1 MEYANIIYEKTD
13 GIAKI
18 TMNRPEVMNALD
30 ADTVKELSHAL
41 NQAKNDTSVRVLIL
55 TGSGEKA
62 FIAGA
67 DINEIK
73 ASFERGPMAAKEEFS
88 LPGQGLVTTI
98 ERLGKPVIAA
108 VNGYALGGGSEII
121 QACHLVIASENVQIG
136 QPEINLAFNPCW
148 GGTVRLPR
156 QVGKK
161 KALEM
166 ILTGEMID
174 AQEAHRIGLVNAV
187 VPLSELMPAAE
198 HVAQEVS
205 EKSAEAVKLCL
216 DAVLQGLEM
225 PQAEALRKEAN
236 LLGLAADTAD
246 AIEGVTAFLEKRK
259 LEFKH
264 K

>member
-1 MEYANIIYEKTD
+1 MEYTNIIYKKEN
-13 GIAKI
+13 GIARI
-18 TMNRPEVMNALD
+18 TINRPEVMNALN
-30 ADTVKELSHAL
+30 AETVKELSHAL
-41 NQAKNDTSVRVLIL
+41 NEAKNNESVRVVIL

-67 DINEIK
+67 DIHEIK
-73 ASFERGPMAAKEEFS
+73 ASFDKGSMAAKDEFS

-121 QACHLVIASENVQIG
+121 QACHLVIASENAHIG

-187 VPLSELMPAAE
+187 VPPSELMSAAE
-198 HVAQEVS
+198 QLAEKVS
-205 EKSAEAVKLCL
+205 GKSAGAVRLCL

-225 PQAEALRKEAN
+225 SQTDALRKEAN

-246 AIEGVTAFLEKRK
+246 ATEGVTAFLEKRK
-259 LEFKH
+259 PEFQH

>member
-1 MEYANIIYEKTD
+1 MEYTSIIYEKSE

-18 TMNRPEVMNALD
+18 TINRPEVMNALN
-30 ADTVKELSHAL
+30 ADTVKELSHAF
-41 NQAKNDTSVRVLIL
+41 NEARNDGSVRVVLL
-55 TGSGEKA
+55 TGGGEKA

-73 ASFERGPMAAKEEFS
+73 TSFEKGPMAAKEEFS
-88 LPGQGLVTTI
+88 LPGQRLVTTI

-121 QACHLVIASENVQIG
+121 QACHLVVASENARFG

-156 QVGKK
+156 QVGRK

-166 ILTGEMID
+166 ILTGEMIESH
-174 AQEAHRIGLVNAV
+174 EAHRIGLVNAV
-187 VPLSELMPAAE
+187 VPLSELLPTAE
-198 HVAQEVS
+198 QLAQKVA
-205 EKSAEAVKLCL
+205 EKSAEAVRLCL
-216 DAVLQGLEM
+216 DAILQGLEM
-225 PQAEALRKEAN
+225 SQADALNREAN
-236 LLGLAADTAD
+236 LLGLAADTDD
-246 AIEGVTAFLEKRK
+246 AMEGVTAFLEKRK
-259 LEFKH
+259 PVFRK

>member
-1 MEYANIIYEKTD
+1 MEYGNIVCERTE

-18 TMNRPEVMNALD
+18 TINRPEVMNALN
-30 ADTVKELSHAL
+30 AETVKELNHAF
-41 NQAKNDTSVRVLIL
+41 NEAKNDGSVRVVLL

-73 ASFERGPMAAKEEFS
+73 TSFEKGPMAAKEEFS
-88 LPGQGLVTTI
+88 LPGQRLLTTI

-121 QACHLVIASENVQIG
+121 QACHLALASENAHIG

-156 QVGKK
+156 QAGRK
-161 KALEM
+161 KALEI
-166 ILTGEMID
+166 ILTGDMID
-174 AQEAHRIGLVNAV
+174 AHEAHRIGLVNAV
-187 VPLSELMPAAE
+187 VPLSELLPTAE
-198 HVAQEVS
+198 QLAQKIA
-205 EKSAEAVKLCL
+205 EKSAEAVRLCL
-216 DAVLQGLEM
+216 DSVLQGLEM
-225 PQAEALRKEAN
+225 SQADALNKEAN
-236 LLGLAADTAD
+236 LLGLAADTDD

-259 LEFKH
+259 PVFQH

>member
-1 MEYANIIYEKTD
+1 MEYANIIYEKAD
-13 GIAKI
+13 GVAKI
-18 TMNRPEVMNALD
+18 IINRPKVMNALNGE
-30 ADTVKELSHAL
+30 TVKELSHAFKE
-41 NQAKNDTSVRVLIL
+41 AKNDVSVRVVII

-73 ASFERGPMAAKEEFS
+73 ASFEKGPMAAREEFS
-88 LPGQGLVTTI
+88 LPGQGLATTI

-121 QACHLVIASENVQIG
+121 QACHMAIAAENAHIG

-156 QVGKK
+156 QVGRK

-166 ILTGEMID
+166 ILTGEMVD
-174 AQEAHRIGLVNAV
+174 AHEAHRIGLVNAV
-187 VPLSELMPAAE
+187 VPLSELMQTAE
-198 HVAQEVS
+198 QLAQKVA
-205 EKSAEAVKLCL
+205 EKSSEAVRLCL

-225 PQAEALRKEAN
+225 DQREALSKEAN
-236 LLGLAADTAD
+236 LLGLAADTED
-246 AIEGVTAFLEKRK
+246 ATEGVTAFLEKRK
-259 LEFKH
+259 PEFQH

>member
-1 MEYANIIYEKTD
+1 MEYTNIIYEVAN

-18 TMNRPEVMNALD
+18 TINRPEVMNALN

-41 NQAKNDTSVRVLIL
+41 NQAKNDDSVRVLIL

-73 ASFERGPMAAKEEFS
+73 ASFEKGPIAAKEEFS

-98 ERLGKPVIAA
+98 ERLGKPAIAA
-108 VNGYALGGGSEII
+108 ENGYALGGGSEII
-121 QACHLVIASENVQIG
+121 QACHLVIASENARIG

-198 HVAQEVS
+198 QLAEKVAK
-205 EKSAEAVKLCL
+205 KSAAAVRLCL
-216 DAVLQGLEM
+216 DGVLQGLEM
-225 PQAEALRKEAN
+225 SQADALRKEAN

-246 AIEGVTAFLEKRK
+246 AAEGVAAFLEKRK
-259 LEFKH
+259 PDFKH

>member
-1 MEYANIIYEKTD
+1 MEYTNIIYEEAN
-13 GIAKI
+13 GIARI
-18 TMNRPEVMNALD
+18 TINRPEVMNALNEE
-30 ADTVKELSHAL
+30 TVKELSHAL
-41 NQAKNDTSVRVLIL
+41 NRAKNDGSVRVLIL
-55 TGSGEKA
+55 TASGEKA

-73 ASFERGPMAAKEEFS
+73 ASFEKGPMAAKEEFS

-98 ERLGKPVIAA
+98 ERSGKPVIAA
-108 VNGYALGGGSEII
+108 VNGYALGGGSEIV
-121 QACHLVIASENVQIG
+121 QACHLVIASENAHIG
-136 QPEINLAFNPCW
+136 QPEINLGFNPCW

-198 HVAQEVS
+198 QLAEKVA
-205 EKSAEAVKLCL
+205 EKSAAAVRLCM

-225 PQAEALRKEAN
+225 SQTDALRKEAN

-246 AIEGVTAFLEKRK
+246 ATEGVVAFLEKRK
-259 LEFKH
+259 PEFQH

>member
-1 MEYANIIYEKTD
+1 MDYANIIYEKAN

-18 TMNRPEVMNALD
+18 IINRPQVMNALN
-30 ADTVKELSHAL
+30 AETVKELSHAL
-41 NQAKNDTSVRVLIL
+41 NEAKNDVSVRAVIM

-67 DINEIK
+67 DISEIK
-73 ASFERGPMAAKEEFS
+73 ASFKKGPMAAREEFS
-88 LPGQGLVTTI
+88 LPGQGLATTI

-121 QACHLVIASENVQIG
+121 QACHMAIAAETAHIG

-166 ILTGEMID
+166 ILTGEMVD
-174 AQEAHRIGLVNAV
+174 AHEAHRIGLVNAV
-187 VPLSELMPAAE
+187 VPLSELMQTAE
-198 HVAQEVS
+198 KMARKVA
-205 EKSAEAVKLCL
+205 EKSSEAVRLCL
-216 DAVLQGLEM
+216 DSVLQGLEM
-225 PQAEALRKEAN
+225 PQREALSKEAN
-236 LLGLAADTAD
+236 LLGLLADTED
-246 AIEGVTAFLEKRK
+246 AMEGVTAFLEKRK
-259 LEFKH
+259 PEFQH

>member
-1 MEYANIIYEKTD
+1 MEYANIIYEKAE

-18 TMNRPEVMNALD
+18 TINRPEVMNALN
-30 ADTVKELSHAL
+30 ADTVKELKHAF
-41 NQAKNDTSVRVLIL
+41 NEAKKDSSIRVVIL

-73 ASFERGPMAAKEEFS
+73 ASFEKGPMAAREEFS
-88 LPGQGLVTTI
+88 LPGQGLVTTV

-121 QACHLVIASENVQIG
+121 QACHLAIASENARIG

-156 QVGKK
+156 QAGRKR
-161 KALEM
+161 ALEM
-166 ILTGEMID
+166 ILTGDMIG
-174 AQEAHRIGLVNAV
+174 AHEAHRVGLVNKV
-187 VPLSELMPAAE
+187 VPQAELMQAAE
-198 HVAQEVS
+198 QLAQKIA
-205 EKSAEAVKLCL
+205 EKSAEAVRLCL
-216 DAVLQGLEM
+216 DSVLQGLEM
-225 PQAEALRKEAN
+225 TQADALNKEAD

-246 AIEGVTAFLEKRK
+246 AMEGVTAFLEKRK
-259 LEFKH
+259 PVFKH
-264 K
+264 E

>member
-1 MEYANIIYEKTD
+1 MEYSNIIYEKAD

-18 TMNRPEVMNALD
+18 IINRPKVMNAIN
-30 ADTVKELSHAL
+30 AETVKELSHAL
-41 NQAKNDTSVRVLIL
+41 NEAKNDVSVRAVII

-67 DINEIK
+67 DISEIK
-73 ASFERGPMAAKEEFS
+73 SSFKKGPMAAREEFS
-88 LPGQGLVTTI
+88 LPGQGLATTI

-108 VNGYALGGGSEII
+108 INGYALGGGSEII
-121 QACHLVIASENVQIG
+121 QACHMAIAAETAHIG

-166 ILTGEMID
+166 ILTGEMVD
-174 AQEAHRIGLVNAV
+174 AHEAHRIGLVNAV
-187 VPLSELMPAAE
+187 VPLSELMQTAE
-198 HVAQEVS
+198 KMARKVA
-205 EKSAEAVKLCL
+205 EKSSEAVRLCL
-216 DAVLQGLEM
+216 DSVLQGLEM
-225 PQAEALRKEAN
+225 PQREALSKEAN
-236 LLGLAADTAD
+236 LLGLLADTED
-246 AIEGVTAFLEKRK
+246 AMEGVTAFLEKRK
-259 LEFKH
+259 PEFQH

>member
-1 MEYANIIYEKTD
+1 MEYTGIIYEKAE
-13 GIAKI
+13 GVAKI
-18 TMNRPEVMNALD
+18 TINRTEVMNALN
-30 ADTVKELSHAL
+30 AATVKELIHAL
-41 NQAKNDTSVRVLIL
+41 NEAKNDNTVHVVIL

-67 DINEIK
+67 DISEIK
-73 ASFERGPMAAKEEFS
+73 ASFEKGPMAARDEFA

-121 QACHLVIASENVQIG
+121 QACHLALASENARIG

-148 GGTVRLPR
+148 GGTARLPR
-156 QVGKK
+156 QVGRK

-166 ILTGEMID
+166 ILTGDMID
-174 AQEAHRIGLVNAV
+174 ANEAHRIGLVNAV
-187 VPLSELMPAAE
+187 VPLAELLPTAEELAKKVAA
-198 HVAQEVS
+198 
-205 EKSAEAVKLCL
+205 KSAVAVRLCL

-225 PQAEALRKEAN
+225 SQTEALIKEAN
-236 LLGLAADTAD
+236 LFGLAADTD
-246 AIEGVTAFLEKRK
+246 DSTEGVAAFLEKRK
-259 LEFKH
+259 PVFKN